1 MTDGPQRPGVDAEV
15 CATEAEGGL
24 LQEWAVRCLARLFS
38 AMSDPTRLQILT
50 ILAGRDEITVGEI
63 TELVDLSISAVSH
76 QLGLLRDRDLVT
88 ARRSGRQVFYSLTDD
103 HVRALLQTGIEHAC
117 GDCRQR
123 R

>member
-1 MTDGPQRPGVDAEV
+1 MTDATRGPETEA
-15 CATEAEGGL
+15 CLTEAEGGM

-38 AMSDPTRLQILT
+38 AMSDPTRLQILN
-50 ILAGRDEITVGEI
+50 ILAGTDEITVGEI
-63 TELVDLSISAVSH
+63 TDLVDLSISAVSH

-103 HVRALLQTGIEHAC
+103 HVRALLKTGIEHAC

>member
-1 MTDGPQRPGVDAEV
+1 MTDVSREPATTAEV
-15 CATEAEGGL
+15 CLTESDGGL
-24 LQEWAVRCLARLFS
+24 LQEWAVQCLSRLFS
-38 AMSDPTRLQILT
+38 AMSDPTRLQILH
-50 ILAGRDEITVGEI
+50 ILAGTDEITVGEI
-63 TELVDLSISAVSH
+63 TELVNLSISAVSH

-103 HVRALLQTGIEHAC
+103 HVRALHETGIEHAC